1 MKITKFLFT
10 RINLY
15 RSL

>member
-1 MKITKFLFT
+1 MQ

-15 RSL
+15 RSDSWI